1 LRELKEEGIIEI
13 KRISTHE
20 NCLDIL
26 TKKLSA
32 NPYKKCDMLRI
43 RIKINSSEQV
53 VENRNT
59 SRIFMNKIHDMEGDE
74 LI

>member
-1 LRELKEEGIIEI
+1 
-13 KRISTHE
+13 
-20 NCLDIL
+20 
-26 TKKLSA
+26 
-32 NPYKKCDMLRI
+32 MLRI